1 MLVSVLYNASD
12 LEAMFKECGREDSF
26 TRVGMEA
33 LFEHLEEL
41 SEGIGEDIK
50 IDAIALCCDYSEY
63 DDIDDYNEQN
73 GTEYASWDEA
83 EENDVYVVQFGR
95 QVFDNWKVNGSGGTR
110 RVHCSWEVE
119 KVGGIV
125 HG

>member
-12 LEAMFKECGREDSF
+12 LEAMFKECGRVNSF

-33 LFEHLEEL
+33 LFEYLEEL
-41 SEGIGEDIK
+41 SEGMGEDIK
-50 IDAIALCCDYSEY
+50 IDAIALCCEYSEY
-63 DDIDDYNEQN
+63 DDVNDYNEQN
-73 GTEYASWDEA
+73 ETEYASWDEA
-83 EENDVYVVQFGR
+83 CEDDVLVVPFDR
-95 QVFDNWKVNGSGGTR
+95 QVFVKGSEGWG
-110 RVHCSWEVE
+110 WEVE

>member
-12 LEAMFKECGREDSF
+12 LEAMFKECGRENSF
-26 TRVGMEA
+26 TRVGMET

-41 SEGIGEDIK
+41 SESCGWDIK
-50 IDAIALCCDYSEY
+50 IDVIELCCEWSEY
-63 DDIDDYNEQN
+63 DDITDYNEQN
-73 GTEYASWDEA
+73 GTDYASWDEA
-83 EENDVYVVQFGR
+83 YEDDVAVVQFDR
-95 QVFDNWKVNGSGGTR
+95 QEFVKGSEGW
-110 RVHCSWEVE
+110 SWEVE

>member
-12 LEAMFKECGREDSF
+12 LEAMFKECGRENSF
-26 TRVGMEA
+26 TRVGMET
-33 LFEHLEEL
+33 LFKHLEEL

-50 IDAIALCCDYSEY
+50 IDVIALCCDYSEY
-63 DDIDDYNEQN
+63 DDINDYNEQN
-73 GTEYASWDEA
+73 GTEYASWDDA
-83 EENDVYVVQFGR
+83 DADCVDVIQFDR
-95 QVFDNWKVNGSGGTR
+95 QVFVKGSEGW
-110 RVHCSWEVE
+110 SWEVE

>member
-12 LEAMFKECGREDSF
+12 LEAMFKECGRENSF
-26 TRVGMEA
+26 TRAGIET

-50 IDAIALCCDYSEY
+50 IDVIALCCDFSEY
-63 DDIDDYNEQN
+63 GDIDDYNEQN
-73 GTEYASWDEA
+73 GTDYASWDDAEA
-83 EENDVYVVQFGR
+83 NCIDVVQFDRHEFVQGPQR
-95 QVFDNWKVNGSGGTR
+95 REWKTV
-110 RVHCSWEVE
+110 

>member
-12 LEAMFKECGREDSF
+12 LEAMFKECGRENSF

-41 SEGIGEDIK
+41 SEGMGEDIQ
-50 IDAIALCCDYSEY
+50 IDVVALCCDYSEY

-73 GTEYASWDEA
+73 GTDYASWDDA
-83 EENDVYVVQFGR
+83 GADSVDVIQFDR
-95 QVFDNWKVNGSGGTR
+95 QVFVNGSGGTR
-110 RVHCSWEVE
+110 RVYWSWEVQRS
-119 KVGGIV
+119 KNVGGIV
-125 HG
+125 YG

>member
-1 MLVSVLYNASD
+1 MLVSVLYNASE
-12 LEAMFKECGREDSF
+12 LEAMFKKCGRENSF
-26 TRVGMEA
+26 TRVGMET

-41 SEGIGEDIK
+41 SEGCGWDIK
-50 IDAIALCCDYSEY
+50 IDVIELCGDYSEY
-63 DDIDDYNEQN
+63 DDINDYNEQN

-83 EENDVYVVQFGR
+83 YEDDVAVVQFDR
-95 QVFDNWKVNGSGGTR
+95 QVFVKGSEGW
-110 RVHCSWEVE
+110 SWEVE

>member
-12 LEAMFKECGREDSF
+12 LEAMFKEWDRENSF
-26 TRVGMEA
+26 TRVGIET

-50 IDAIALCCDYSEY
+50 IDVIALCCDYSEY

-73 GTEYASWDEA
+73 GTGYASWDEA
-83 EENDVYVVQFGR
+83 EENDVYVVQFDR
-95 QVFDNWKVNGSGGTR
+95 QVFVKGSKGW
-110 RVHCSWEVE
+110 SWEVE